1 MGKKESTIIL
11 ALILI
16 VVGAEGILNQVFH
29 INLFGYISWW
39 DLGILVLG
47 LYFEWQYFTTRKTP
61 GLLVPGGIL
70 AVVGL
75 IGFLEGLFDG
85 YFFTHF
91 PSGEIGVALGLFQ
104 LYWYGSRNKFLL
116 IPVVILL
123 LSALDDIS
131 SKVFWWFNGSLIWP
145 VGLIIIGVYLI
156 ASQSKNE

>member
-131 SKVFWWFNGSLIWP
+131 SKVFC
-145 VGLIIIGVYLI
+145 GLMAL
-156 ASQSKNE
+156 